1 MASYIDRIFK
11 DVFSVDEIFNRY
23 KPRNLK
29 EGAKV
34 VRVAPSPTGFMHL
47 GGIYAGLINYMLA
60 IQSGGV
66 MFLRIEDTDTKREV
80 DGAVELICSSLNKY
94 KINVDEGF
102 NKDTKEFGTY
112 GPYKQ
117 SDRKK
122 IYHSFIKQMLID
134 GLAYPCFATPEE
146 LENIRKTQETQAI
159 RPGYYGKWAVWRNA
173 TEEQINAELDK
184 NIPVAI
190 RFKSNGNYE
199 NKITINDGLKGK
211 INFPE
216 NDLDIVICKADGL
229 PTYHFAHVIDDFLMG
244 TTHVIRGDEW
254 LNSLPLHVQ
263 LFKTLGFKLP
273 KYIHISPLQKMD
285 GGSRR
290 KLSKRHDKEAD
301 IRFFDREGYPEDA
314 VIEYLLNLANSNFES
329 WRLNNPNKPW
339 QEFELQIS
347 KLSPSGALFDFNKLD
362 NISKNIIAAMTKE
375 ELFDNVFCWAET
387 NDTKLYEIMKNN
399 KEYVIN
405 IFGIERGLKNSRKD
419 IAKYSDVWGEIKYFF
434 DDEFNVEQ
442 SVIQEL
448 KAVNNYKEI
457 AKKYIEIL
465 DTNKNQQDWFIDMQ
479 NLAIEFNFAT
489 NGKEFKENPDKYN
502 GTITDFI
509 KLFRIMITGKI
520 NSPDI
525 SQIQKVMGDNRVKNK
540 IEKFISGDYD
550 K

>member
-1 MASYIDRIFK
+1 MVTYIDRIFK
-11 DVFSVDEIFNRY
+11 DVIPTSEIFNKY
-23 KPRNLK
+23 KTRNLL
-29 EGAKV
+29 ENAKV

-47 GGIYAGLINYMLA
+47 GGIYAGLVNYMLA
-60 IQSGGV
+60 KKSNGV

-80 DGAVELICSSLNKY
+80 EGAVELICSSLNKY
-94 KINVDEGF
+94 KIKVDEGF
-102 NKDTKEFGTY
+102 DKDAKEFGNY

-117 SDRKK
+117 SDRKQ

-146 LENIRKTQETQAI
+146 LENIRKTQETQGI

-184 NIPVAI
+184 NTPVAI

-199 NKITINDGLKGK
+199 NKITISDGLKGK

-254 LNSLPLHVQ
+254 LNSLPLHIQ

-273 KYIHISPLQKMD
+273 KYVHISPLQKMD
-285 GGSRR
+285 NGSRR

-301 IRFFDREGYPEDA
+301 VRFFDRVGYPEDA

-329 WRLNNPNKPW
+329 WRQNNPQTPW
-339 QEFELQIS
+339 QEFDLQIS

-362 NISKNIIAAMTKE
+362 NISKNIIAGMTKE
-375 ELFDNVFCWAET
+375 ELFDNVFHWSET
-387 NDTKLYEIMKNN
+387 NDTKLYNVMKNN

-405 IFGIERGLKNSRKD
+405 IFGIERGIKNSRKD
-419 IAKYSDVWGEIKYFF
+419 IAKYSDVWGEIQYFF
-434 DDEFNVEQ
+434 DNEFKIETDIKN
-442 SVIQEL
+442 EL
-448 KAVNNYKEI
+448 EKVVNYKEI
-457 AKKYIEIL
+457 AKKYLEIL
-465 DTNKNQQDWFIDMQ
+465 DINKNQQEWFSDMQ
-479 NLAIEFNFAT
+479 NLAVEFNFAPS
-489 NGKEFKENPDKYN
+489 GKDFKENPNKYN
-502 GTITDFI
+502 GTITDFVKI
-509 KLFRIMITGKI
+509 FRIMITSKI

-525 SQIQKVMGDNRVKNK
+525 SQIQQVMGEKRVRDR
-540 IEKFISGDYD
+540 ITKFINGDYD